1 MNPPIVITTGMGIG
15 PEILSKTLLHK
26 AYKHRIVLL
35 GRSYDSFLHAIP
47 QVRTIHSN
55 LPVTRIHPDHIPNP
69 YHEPIEVA
77 SIRYGTQLCL
87 KEQALALVTG
97 PINKD
102 QLNQQG
108 FGFTGHTDFLE
119 EICNAKAVMGFVG
132 GDIRVAL
139 ATVHMP
145 LMQVGQQLSTSSLC
159 STLQIIHRSLQQDLS
174 IFRPKIIVCG
184 LNPHAGENGR
194 LGFEEMEI
202 IEPACSMMR
211 DQGLDVLGPVSA
223 ETAFLKAK
231 QKEVDLVLAMYHD
244 QGLAPLKA
252 LSFGT
257 SINWSMGLPII
268 RTSVDHGTADDIVGR
283 NIADPSSM
291 KAALDLA
298 IYLIDRR
305 VNQPSQEVSEKREVS
320 ENRGN
325 RKNFGAY

>member
-1 MNPPIVITTGMGIG
+1 
-15 PEILSKTLLHK
+15 
-26 AYKHRIVLL
+26 
-35 GRSYDSFLHAIP
+35 
-47 QVRTIHSN
+47 
-55 LPVTRIHPDHIPNP
+55 
-69 YHEPIEVA
+69 
-77 SIRYGTQLCL
+77 
-87 KEQALALVTG
+87 
-97 PINKD
+97 
-102 QLNQQG
+102 
-108 FGFTGHTDFLE
+108 
-119 EICNAKAVMGFVG
+119 
-132 GDIRVAL
+132 
-139 ATVHMP
+139 
-145 LMQVGQQLSTSSLC
+145 MQVGQQLSTSSLC

-194 LGFEEMEI
+194 LGFEEIEI
-202 IEPACSMMR
+202 IEPACSLMR
-211 DQGLDVLGPVSA
+211 EQGLDVLGPVSA

-298 IYLIDRR
+298 IHLIDRKA
-305 VNQPSQEVSEKREVS
+305 NQPSQEIPNKRENQKPF
-320 ENRGN
+320 E
-325 RKNFGAY
+325 A